1 MQQAICK
8 LLALSVLLAGLGW
21 SMDGHAVSAEP
32 HEEGSSLIEHGD
44 QQGGQQGGEFCDHHC
59 HASSHLVAVP
69 VLPNLL
75 PPRKRTASL
84 EGIIQLPTSS
94 GRDSP
99 FRPPIS

>member
-8 LLALSVLLAGLGW
+8 LLALSILLAGLGW

-44 QQGGQQGGEFCDHHC
+44 QQGGEFCDHHC
-59 HASSHLVAVP
+59 HAGSHLVAVP
-69 VLPNLL
+69 VLPSLL

-84 EGIIQLPTSS
+84 ADAVQLPTSS